1 MSNAERLIA
10 LQGERAECH
19 RRLKKYRNAPL
30 EGDIKNAESVRK
42 FLYDKLEPAIRELT
56 DRVIKETWEE
66 GLLSLGLKDKLQEAA
81 ATGLDGSPGD
91 PLAIAV
97 LRELELD

>member
-10 LQGERAECH
+10 LQGERVECL
-19 RRLKKYRNAPL
+19 RRLDQYRKDTMCDANAR
-30 EGDIKNAESVRK
+30 NSESVRR
-42 FLYDKLEPAIRELT
+42 FLYDTLEPAIRELT

-66 GLLSLGLKDKLQEAA
+66 GLLSLGLKDRLREAA
-81 ATGLDGSPGD
+81 GRGV

-97 LRELELD
+97 LQELELD